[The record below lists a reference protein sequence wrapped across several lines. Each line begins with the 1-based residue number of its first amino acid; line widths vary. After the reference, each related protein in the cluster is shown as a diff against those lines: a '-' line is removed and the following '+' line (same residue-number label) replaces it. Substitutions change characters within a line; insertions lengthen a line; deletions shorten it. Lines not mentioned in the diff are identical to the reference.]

1 MAGTANVI
9 GFLIG
14 GMGNGFLKISLYSGL
29 SHLLSPAVTVDIKV
43 TNDAMSDKLL
53 KAIIK
58 DRPKTQIK

>member
-1 MAGTANVI
+1 VI

-29 SHLLSPAVTVDIKV
+29 NHLLSPAVTVDIKV
-43 TNDAMSDKLL
+43 MNDATSDKLL

-58 DRPKTQIK
+58 DIQKTRTK